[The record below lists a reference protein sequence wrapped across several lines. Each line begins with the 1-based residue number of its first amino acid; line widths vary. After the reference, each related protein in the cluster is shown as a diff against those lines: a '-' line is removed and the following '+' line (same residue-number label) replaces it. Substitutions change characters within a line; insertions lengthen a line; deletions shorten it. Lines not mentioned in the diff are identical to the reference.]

1 MTSTETLAKLT
12 ELANEMPARVQ
23 QGSTKEI
30 AKFTALLSTV
40 DDFPPAEFARSDID
54 LIRTL
59 TERVIEQVEMA
70 IEISDSPRRQQKLA
84 STVYEL
90 QRTLEGIGIWHRPF
104 EKA

>member
-1 MTSTETLAKLT
+1 MTSAETLAKLT
-12 ELANEMPARVQ
+12 ELAKGMPARVQ

-30 AKFTALLSTV
+30 ATFTALLSTI
-40 DDFPPAEFARSDID
+40 DDFPPAEFARRDME

-70 IEISDSPRRQQKLA
+70 IELSDAPRRQQKLA

-90 QRTLEGIGIWHRPF
+90 RRTLEGIGIWYRPF
-104 EKA
+104 DKG